1 MTAKYGFDI
10 FLLTAYGLFLL
21 GASGVFRY
29 PASGVSVKMVQA
41 AVFLDI
47 CARLLYAGDFL
58 GFGFAGGKQH
68 IDLTLFFGGFS
79 VWLAC
84 FAAFYCRSRKIMPPF
99 YALITVMEIFWFA
112 LLVVYIYQKYRV
124 SAF

>member
-1 MTAKYGFDI
+1 MTAKHVFDI

-21 GASGVFRY
+21 GASGVFRC
-29 PASGVSVKMVQA
+29 PASVVSMKIVLVSI
-41 AVFLDI
+41 FLDI

-58 GFGFAGGKQH
+58 GFRFAGEKQH
-68 IDLTLFFGGFS
+68 IGFTLFFSGFS
-79 VWLAC
+79 VWIAC
-84 FAAFYCRSRKIMPPF
+84 FAAFYCRSRKIMPVF
-99 YALITVMEIFWFA
+99 YALITAVEICWFA